1 MVHAEYLRGKKLLLV
16 GGIGPTADLIE
27 LAHRN
32 GVRIGV
38 ADYNKDTR
46 IKQMADFQ
54 HEVNAVD
61 VDALTELYL
70 HEGYN
75 GIISNFNDM
84 LSPYVARVAER
95 VGAFVPYDVELL
107 RMSTDKKYFKKTCID
122 YGVQVPRE
130 YYINDISQIEKSTI
144 DFPVIVKP
152 VDGSGSKG
160 ISICRNRMELSAGYT
175 KALEMSR
182 SGNVIIEDYL
192 PFDEINITYIAQDGD
207 IQLAAI
213 HDRYFN
219 ENQQDV
225 MKVPD
230 MYIYPSKYTGL
241 VYEKYNDQIL
251 NMLRG
256 IGVKNGSMFIQA
268 IVKEDQVYLYEAG
281 MRLNGCKT
289 YQILEVEND
298 YNTFE
303 HLMQYALTGSMGDYC
318 HFDARL
324 SRWYATWNV
333 VGVPGMTCQSFS
345 GIEELNTYPWLIR
358 NAQTYGSGETI
369 PLTAKGTLVQLV
381 SRIHVYGNTK
391 EQLLEHID
399 CLQKTFKVKDPDGK
413 DVLMKPHDIND
424 LREKLNYDLF

>member
-1 MVHAEYLRGKKLLLV
+1 
-16 GGIGPTADLIE
+16 
-27 LAHRN
+27 
-32 GVRIGV
+32 
-38 ADYNKDTR
+38 
-46 IKQMADFQ
+46 
-54 HEVNAVD
+54 
-61 VDALTELYL
+61 
-70 HEGYN
+70 
-75 GIISNFNDM
+75 
-84 LSPYVARVAER
+84 
-95 VGAFVPYDVELL
+95 
-107 RMSTDKKYFKKTCID
+107 
-122 YGVQVPRE
+122 
-130 YYINDISQIEKSTI
+130 
-144 DFPVIVKP
+144 
-152 VDGSGSKG
+152 
-160 ISICRNRMELSAGYT
+160 
-175 KALEMSR
+175 
-182 SGNVIIEDYL
+182 
-192 PFDEINITYIAQDGD
+192 
-207 IQLAAI
+207 
-213 HDRYFN
+213 
-219 ENQQDV
+219 
-225 MKVPD
+225 
-230 MYIYPSKYTGL
+230 
-241 VYEKYNDQIL
+241 
-251 NMLRG
+251 MLRG